1 VNEPGDAHELEADR
15 DAYAAGSDAPP
26 VNGFSFSRVSVLGL
40 QRKCACGSVAGPT
53 GQCAECR
60 KKRLQRKA
68 SNHAERSSVPPIV
81 HDVLRSPGEPL
92 DANTRALMESRF
104 GHDFGRVSVYSKLP
118 QGTSRNPVIGPAHDE
133 YEREADDAA
142 SRVAAATP
150 MPGTRSAYFGGV
162 RVHTDSRAAES
173 GQALNAR
180 AYTLGHHI
188 VFGAGRYAPWT
199 NEGRGLLAHEL
210 AHVLQ
215 QTGPAT
221 GTLQR
226 NPDDKGGQEEKPAA
240 KYAGCDKDQQGKV
253 GEAAK
258 QAVGLASRA
267 VQAFEREFPLS
278 YELSAMREH
287 FGSLGSDQKS
297 TIIERYKHI
306 QTNVGSKTYTCAK
319 KGKKVKSG
327 KEVVDLCGRA
337 PCPGNEITLYPD
349 FGKAVCPA
357 GPVILHEAAHNAGA
371 CDDIDKGKSYP
382 PASAEDN
389 AYSYEYFA
397 LAVAGGYK
405 PPELGKRKPTVPEIK
420 D

>member
-1 VNEPGDAHELEADR
+1 M
-15 DAYAAGSDAPP
+15 
-26 VNGFSFSRVSVLGL
+26 
-40 QRKCACGSVAGPT
+40 
-53 GQCAECR
+53 
-60 KKRLQRKA
+60 
-68 SNHAERSSVPPIV
+68 
-81 HDVLRSPGEPL
+81 HD
-92 DANTRALMESRF
+92 
-104 GHDFGRVSVYSKLP
+104 H
-118 QGTSRNPVIGPAHDE
+118 
-133 YEREADDAA
+133 YEREADAAA
-142 SRVAAATP
+142 SQVAAATP
-150 MPGTRSAYFGGV
+150 MAGDRSADFGNV

-173 GQALNAR
+173 ARALDAR

-188 VFGAGRYAPWT
+188 VFGAGSYAPRT
-199 NEGRGLLAHEL
+199 SEGRGLLAHEL
-210 AHVLQ
+210 THVLQ
-215 QTGPAT
+215 QNGPAT
-221 GTLQR
+221 GILQR
-226 NPDDKGGQEEKPAA
+226 EPDDKGGQEEKPAA
-240 KYAGCDKDQQGKV
+240 NFAGCGTDQQSKV
-253 GEAAK
+253 SEAVK
-258 QAVGLASRA
+258 QAIGLASRA

-287 FGSLGSDQKS
+287 FGSIGSDQKS

-306 QTNVGSKTYTCAK
+306 QDNVGSKIYTCAK

-327 KEVVDLCGRA
+327 KEVVDLCGQA
-337 PCPGNEITLYPD
+337 PCPGNEITLFPD

-405 PPELGKRKPTVPEIK
+405 TPELGKRKPTAPQIR

>member
-1 VNEPGDAHELEADR
+1 MYQLFSAQPQMTASTSFTPGRTGL
-15 DAYAAGSDAPP
+15 
-26 VNGFSFSRVSVLGL
+26 L
-40 QRKCACGSVAGPT
+40 QRKCDCGSTTGPSGECT
-53 GQCAECR
+53 ECR
-60 KKRLQRKA
+60 KKRLQRRA
-68 SNHAERSSVPPIV
+68 TNHAEPSSVPPV
-81 HDVLRSPGEPL
+81 VDEVLRSPGQPL
-92 DANTRALMESRF
+92 DAHTRASMEARF
-104 GHDFGRVSVYSKLP
+104 GHDFGRVSVHSKLP

-133 YEREADDAA
+133 YEREADTAA
-142 SRVAAATP
+142 SRVSVATP
-150 MPGTRSAYFGGV
+150 MGGRGSADFGNV

-173 GQALNAR
+173 AQALDAH
-180 AYTLGHHI
+180 AYASGHHI
-188 VFGAGRYAPWT
+188 VFSAGGYAPWT
-199 NEGRGLLAHEL
+199 SEGRGLLAHEL

-240 KYAGCDKDQQGKV
+240 KYAGCDNDQQSKI
-253 GEAAK
+253 GEAIK
-258 QAVGLASRA
+258 QAIGLAMRA
-267 VQAFEREFPLS
+267 VQAFERDFPLS
-278 YELSAMREH
+278 YEVSAMREH

-297 TIIERYKHI
+297 AIIERYKHI
-306 QTNVGSKTYTCAK
+306 QTTVGSKAYTCAK

-327 KEVVDLCGRA
+327 KEVVDLCGQA

-371 CDDIDKGKSYP
+371 CDDIDGGKSYP

-405 PPELGKRKPTVPEIK
+405 TPELGKRKPTVPRIS

>member
-1 VNEPGDAHELEADR
+1 MTQFI
-15 DAYAAGSDAPP
+15 YGSEVTPR
-26 VNGFSFSRVSVLGL
+26 SSRASHGLQGIL
-40 QRKCACGSVAGPT
+40 QRKCACGGTPGPD
-53 GQCAECR
+53 GECAECR

-68 SNHAERSSVPPIV
+68 INHAESSVPPIV

-92 DANTRALMESRF
+92 DTTTRTLLESRF
-104 GHDFGRVSVYSKLP
+104 GHDFGRVSVHSKLP
-118 QGTSRNPVIGPAHDE
+118 QGSSRTPVIGPVHDR
-133 YEREADDAA
+133 YEREADAAA

-150 MPGTRSAYFGGV
+150 MAGERSADFGSV
-162 RVHTDSRAAES
+162 RVHNDSRAAES
-173 GQALNAR
+173 AHALDAR

-188 VFGAGRYAPWT
+188 VFGAGRYAPRT
-199 NEGRGLLAHEL
+199 SEGRGLLAHEL
-210 AHVLQ
+210 THVVQ
-215 QTGPAT
+215 QNGPAT
-221 GTLQR
+221 GILQR

-240 KYAGCDKDQQGKV
+240 KFAGCDTDQQSKV
-253 GEAAK
+253 SDAVK

-287 FGSLGSDQKS
+287 FGSIGSDQKS

-306 QTNVGSKTYTCAK
+306 QDNVGSKIYTCAK
-319 KGKKVKSG
+319 RGKKVRSG
-327 KEVVDLCGRA
+327 NEVVDLCGQA
-337 PCPGNEITLYPD
+337 PCPGNEITLFPD

-357 GPVILHEAAHNAGA
+357 GPVVLHEAAHNAGA
-371 CDDIDKGKSYP
+371 CDDIDKGRSYP

-405 PPELGKRKPTVPEIK
+405 TPELGKRKTTAPRIR